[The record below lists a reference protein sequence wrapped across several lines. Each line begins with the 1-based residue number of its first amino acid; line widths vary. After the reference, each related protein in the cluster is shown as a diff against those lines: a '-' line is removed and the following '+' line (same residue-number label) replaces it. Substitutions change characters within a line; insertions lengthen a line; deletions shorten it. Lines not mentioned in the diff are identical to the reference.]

1 MLKKTSTTQ
10 IKKIVL
16 LQFVFSLLAGAVSWI
31 VSNTLASSVTA
42 GGLVASMANG
52 YFAWKVFGKQ
62 QEAESA
68 QILSTCYRA
77 EVGKIILT
85 VMLFVFVFNTIKPL
99 NVIALMSAYLLIT
112 MIPWL
117 ASFFVND
124 DDKNWR
130 EKNGW

>member
-1 MLKKTSTTQ
+1 MLKTGTTQ
-10 IKKIVL
+10 IKKL
-16 LQFVFSLLAGAVSWI
+16 LLIQFILSLFIGAVSGLLGYTEA
-31 VSNTLASSVTA
+31 VSAIA
-42 GGLVASMANG
+42 GGLIASLTNG
-52 YFAWKVFGKQ
+52 YFAWKVFAKQ
-62 QEAESA
+62 QETESA
-68 QILSTCYRA
+68 QILSTYYRA

-99 NVIALMSAYLLIT
+99 SVIALMSAYLLIT

-130 EKNGW
+130 E